1 MTTNAKLK
9 NAVQFLARMN
19 HGCFSVQESTTT
31 GDRKAPSRPTSF
43 LVESI
48 KDTNVTK
55 KVKISLIHKSTL
67 NVICC
72 AGFGGGSL

>member
-1 MTTNAKLK
+1 M
-9 NAVQFLARMN
+9 
-19 HGCFSVQESTTT
+19 QESTTA

-43 LVESI
+43 LLESI
-48 KDTNVTK
+48 KDTNLTK

-72 AGFGGGSL
+72 AGFGGGSP